1 MAVRFLAVGELLVDV
16 VAAGAG
22 HGARIRVRPAGSAFN
37 AAVAAAAA
45 GADAAVIGT
54 VGDDA
59 AGRMIVRELEAHGV
73 RPIVS
78 RVEGVTGTFLLADG
92 EIRVDRGDSHR
103 LGVAEPVAADAV
115 LVSGY
120 LPHAADVLASAEGT
134 WVALDA
140 ARLSAASA
148 RRQRRDRERGDRATA
163 DRPERRAG
171 RTGARRAVPAR
182 LRHAAARTARSR
194 FSTAGWRPPGRT
206 PSTRTRWGPVT
217 RSQQPC
223 SSGWPEGTIWAGHC
237 ETAAALPERRSRTGT
252 SARRRGS

>member
-1 MAVRFLAVGELLVDV
+1 MAVRFLAIGELLVDV

-45 GADAAVIGT
+45 GADAAVVGT

-78 RVEGVTGTFLLADG
+78 RVKGVTGTFLLADG

-103 LGVAEPVAADAV
+103 LGVTAPVAADAV

-140 ARLSAASA
+140 ACLSALPPGGNAVIANEETA
-148 RRQRRDRERGDRATA
+148 RRLTGRNGEPAVRVLAERYRLACVTSGEDGAVAILDGRLEAAREDPVDADALGAGDAFAATLLVGLARGDDLGRA
-163 DRPERRAG
+163 
-171 RTGARRAVPAR
+171 
-182 LRHAAARTARSR
+182 LRDGCRAARTAISDR
-194 FSTAGWRPPGRT
+194 
-206 PSTRTRWGPVT
+206 
-217 RSQQPC
+217 
-223 SSGWPEGTIWAGHC
+223 H
-237 ETAAALPERRSRTGT
+237 
-252 SARRRGS
+252 

>member
-16 VAAGAG
+16 IAAGAG
-22 HGARIRVRPAGSAFN
+22 HGARIRVLPAGSAFN

-92 EIRVDRGDSHR
+92 EIRVDRGDAHR
-103 LGVAEPVAADAV
+103 LDIVEPVAADAV

-140 ARLSAASA
+140 ARLAELPAGGNAVIANEETA
-148 RRQRRDRERGDRATA
+148 RRLTGRDGEPAVRALAERYRLACVTRGEDGAVAILDGRLETAREDPVDADALGAGDAFAATLLVGLARGDDLGRALR
-163 DRPERRAG
+163 DGCRA
-171 RTGARRAVPAR
+171 ARRAIAD
-182 LRHAAARTARSR
+182 
-194 FSTAGWRPPGRT
+194 
-206 PSTRTRWGPVT
+206 
-217 RSQQPC
+217 
-223 SSGWPEGTIWAGHC
+223 
-237 ETAAALPERRSRTGT
+237 RR
-252 SARRRGS
+252 